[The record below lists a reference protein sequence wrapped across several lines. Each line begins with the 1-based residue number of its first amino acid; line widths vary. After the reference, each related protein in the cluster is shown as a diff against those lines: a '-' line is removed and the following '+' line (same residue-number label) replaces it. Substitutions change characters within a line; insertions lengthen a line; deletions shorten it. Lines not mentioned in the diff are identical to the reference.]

1 MPHLEIGVTA
11 PCASLMTPL
20 AGIARNRRPEAA
32 EMKLLVVDDHVLIL
46 DALRGVLKELDSGA
60 IILEASRWSDA
71 ARLLTEH
78 DDLSLILL
86 DLVLPDYDGF
96 TALKDLQEQHTG
108 IPVVVL
114 SATRDRD
121 SIVKALELGAAG
133 FIPKSGSVEVLLDA
147 LRLVC
152 SGGVY
157 IPPEILSRS
166 EASAKLAPSSAS
178 GRPTAG
184 PASPADLGLTPRQ
197 IDVLALMMRGKS
209 NKAICQILDLAEQ
222 TVKGH
227 VTAIL
232 RDLKVSN
239 RTEAV
244 VVVGALDWKL
254 PKCDVGAPSDCLG
267 PKGQRVPFGS

>member
-1 MPHLEIGVTA
+1 
-11 PCASLMTPL
+11 
-20 AGIARNRRPEAA
+20 
-32 EMKLLVVDDHVLIL
+32 MKLLVVDDHVLIL

-60 IILEASRWSDA
+60 MILEASRWSDA

-86 DLVLPDYDGF
+86 DLGLPDYDGF
-96 TALKDLQEQHTG
+96 TALKNLQEQHTG

-114 SATRDRD
+114 SATHDRD
-121 SIVKALELGAAG
+121 SIVKALELGAVG
-133 FIPKSGSVEVLLDA
+133 FIPKSGRVEVMLVA
-147 LRLVC
+147 LRLVF

-166 EASAKLAPSSAS
+166 DAFAKLAPSIAS
-178 GRPTAG
+178 GRPTVG
-184 PASPADLGLTPRQ
+184 PVSPADLGLTPRQ
-197 IDVLALMMRGKS
+197 IDVLALMTRGKS

-244 VVVGALDWKL
+244 IVVGALGWKL
-254 PKCDVGAPSDCLG
+254 PK
-267 PKGQRVPFGS
+267 FGV

>member
-1 MPHLEIGVTA
+1 
-11 PCASLMTPL
+11 
-20 AGIARNRRPEAA
+20 
-32 EMKLLVVDDHVLIL
+32 MKFLVVDDHLLIL
-46 DALRGVLKELDSGA
+46 DGLRGVLTELDSGA

-86 DLVLPDYDGF
+86 DLSLPDYDGF
-96 TALKDLQEQHTG
+96 TALKDLREQHPG
-108 IPVVVL
+108 LPVVVL
-114 SATRDRD
+114 SSSRDRD
-121 SIVKALELGAAG
+121 SIAKAFELGAAG
-133 FIPKSGSVEVLLDA
+133 FIPKSEGLEVLLAA
-147 LRLVC
+147 LRLVF

-157 IPPEILSRS
+157 IPPEFLSRS
-166 EASAKLAPSSAS
+166 EAAAKLAPSIAS
-178 GRPTAG
+178 DRATAG
-184 PASPADLGLTPRQ
+184 QASPPDLGLTPRQ

-244 VVVGALDWKL
+244 IVVGALGWKL
-254 PKCDVGAPSDCLG
+254 PK
-267 PKGQRVPFGS
+267 FGV

>member
-1 MPHLEIGVTA
+1 
-11 PCASLMTPL
+11 
-20 AGIARNRRPEAA
+20 
-32 EMKLLVVDDHVLIL
+32 MKFLVVDGHVLIR
-46 DALRGVLKELDSGA
+46 DGLRGVLPELDSGA

-71 ARLLTEH
+71 SALLTEH

-86 DLVLPDYDGF
+86 DLALPDYDGF

-114 SATRDRD
+114 SATLDRD
-121 SIVKALELGAAG
+121 SIVKALELGAVG
-133 FIPKSGSVEVLLDA
+133 FIPKSGAREVLLAA
-147 LRLVC
+147 LRLVF

-157 IPPEILSRS
+157 IPPEFLSRS
-166 EASAKLAPSSAS
+166 EAAAKLAPSIAS
-178 GRPTAG
+178 DRPTARQ
-184 PASPADLGLTPRQ
+184 ASPPDLGLTPRQ

-209 NKAICQILDLAEQ
+209 NKAICKILDLSEP

-232 RDLKVSN
+232 RGLKVST

-244 VVVGALDWKL
+244 IVVEALGWKL
-254 PKCDVGAPSDCLG
+254 PKFDV
-267 PKGQRVPFGS
+267 